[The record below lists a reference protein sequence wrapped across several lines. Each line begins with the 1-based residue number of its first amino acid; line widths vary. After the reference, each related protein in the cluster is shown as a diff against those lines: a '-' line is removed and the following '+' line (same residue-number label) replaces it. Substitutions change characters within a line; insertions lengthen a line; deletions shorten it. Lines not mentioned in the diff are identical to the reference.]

1 MWLLPLSFLLGSMGC
16 MTQPVESLL
25 SETERNLKERFEKGE
40 KQVKR
45 VPSTARA
52 PRATRVDQLLLP
64 DKERGKMPFTKDEF
78 LKRENPQRIQWER
91 ELRKFLRK
99 LSPEHE
105 HRIAAVHVYEWATGL
120 SIAGLMEEERQGEKG
135 RATWRGDLRK
145 LNALLTEYFGKPYM
159 TWIMGRKIPKAYRVP
174 KGWYVYRHR
183 PKTLALYA
191 EWADG
196 VKL

>member
-1 MWLLPLSFLLGSMGC
+1 MRLLPLSFFMRYAPLME
-16 MTQPVESLL
+16 PDKL
-25 SETERNLKERFEKGE
+25 SKAERALKERFERGE
-40 KQVKR
+40 KTVMR

-52 PRATRVDQLLLP
+52 PQATRVDQLLLP
-64 DKERGKMPFTKDEF
+64 DEERGRIPFTKGEF
-78 LKRENPQRIQWER
+78 IKRENPQRVQWER

-120 SIAGLMEEERQGEKG
+120 AIADLMAEEKAGQPG
-135 RATWRGDLRK
+135 RASWRSDLRK
-145 LNALLTEYFGKPYM
+145 LNTLLREYFGKPYM
-159 TWIMGRKIPKAYRVP
+159 TWIMGRKVPNAYRVP

-183 PKTLALYA
+183 PKTLTLYA